1 MEWDEEEEENEK
13 EAQEV
18 KEVKMSTVYLEFF
31 PTAVTEEKLE
41 EARQRKISRIFG
53 AAKTLQHVKNPNKVG
68 TFEGILQNKIDEHCN
83 KGEEYFS
90 QREWENAITCYTKA
104 LNLDPNKV
112 ELYEKKAEAL
122 LQLCD
127 FQSAALHLQK
137 AYIVSSHQE
146 DIGCRFAFVFHLQGQ
161 CLYEQSAYLDALE
174 SFTRASELQP
184 QNKLYRMRSIAC
196 LAALKKYNDCLQM
209 VNEEVAQER
218 KNPDLFVLRARLYQC
233 FGKVTFCFH
242 NLQDALELD
251 PEHSEALLMLERLR
265 KEAQKFKEQAVS
277 KAVKGNLKAA
287 LLKINRAIEHNPLQA
302 DYCLFRGNIMRRLRD
317 FDAAIGDYLRA
328 VELSR
333 EEDGSEVCVEAQKQV
348 LLTYNDF
355 AVHCYDKGFYEEAVL
370 LLNKAITGEKNEKG
384 LYVNRGDCFLKLG
397 ELNFAMADYQQALDL
412 QPFDPSLQKRAAW
425 LYDEMGLQ
433 EFRES
438 RYPQAEAYFS
448 QAIENNPR
456 ELRYYMH
463 RAKTRLFLQETMGA
477 KEDLI
482 TAFLLDPTREEI
494 HSLANSL
501 FPGEPIQSALDSK
514 IGELAKAL
522 LDRRLKACP
531 IFEASANQK
540 SSESEGSSS
549 PKDFYIENDELEAP
563 EEEKRKQE
571 TAAEEKRLNEKMATC
586 LKKSNMVNKELKA
599 ARENTSLEPTTV
611 RLDPCPHLPEKEH
624 SEEPYKWR
632 KFSQGIGHF

>member
-1 MEWDEEEEENEK
+1 AAP
-13 EAQEV
+13 EASQSQLHYQAGSGRLRRPLPRFLGTDLQIWGHSGDGICPGTDLTDLDV
-18 KEVKMSTVYLEFF
+18 
-31 PTAVTEEKLE
+31 A
-41 EARQRKISRIFG
+41 
-53 AAKTLQHVKNPNKVG
+53 TLGLCVASGSVG
-68 TFEGILQNKIDEHCN
+68 VFDAHSPFLQ
-83 KGEEYFS
+83 
-90 QREWENAITCYTKA
+90 
-104 LNLDPNKV
+104 V

-218 KNPDLFVLRARLYQC
+218 TNPDLFVLRARLYQC

-302 DYCLFRGNIMRRLRD
+302 DYFLFRGNILRRLRD

-412 QPFDPSLQKRAAW
+412 QPFDPSLQKRSAW

-456 ELRYYMH
+456 ELKYYMH

-482 TAFLLDPTREEI
+482 TAFLLDPTREEVTRI
-494 HSLANSL
+494 PSLSQHICRSPAQMIPDRRQSKSQRTVDSPQTETKENDQI
-501 FPGEPIQSALDSK
+501 FPLGAGNCKLPIVTW
-514 IGELAKAL
+514 KAL
-522 LDRRLKACP
+522 MGRGKGGT
-531 IFEASANQK
+531 SWVTGHSGYHHN
-540 SSESEGSSS
+540 SS
-549 PKDFYIENDELEAP
+549 
-563 EEEKRKQE
+563 
-571 TAAEEKRLNEKMATC
+571 LNPSF
-586 LKKSNMVNKELKA
+586 L
-599 ARENTSLEPTTV
+599 
-611 RLDPCPHLPEKEH
+611 
-624 SEEPYKWR
+624 
-632 KFSQGIGHF
+632 